1 MEKAKVEVGEE
12 MITYSTNG
20 PTEVA
25 QEICKAMICIMSD
38 HNVQPHEI
46 LGVLGE
52 SVVGFLVTI
61 AEPLGYDKR
70 EIIKDFG
77 KGMITADVKF
87 KDD

>member
-1 MEKAKVEVGEE
+1 MAKAKVKVGEE
-12 MITYSTNG
+12 MTTYSTNG

-25 QEICKAMICIMSD
+25 QEIGKAIICIMSEHD
-38 HNVQPHEI
+38 VQPHEI

-77 KGMITADVKF
+77 ESMIKADIKF
-87 KDD
+87 KEG

>member
-1 MEKAKVEVGEE
+1 MAKAKVKVGEE
-12 MITYSTNG
+12 MTTYSTNG

-25 QEICKAMICIMSD
+25 QEIGKSIICIMFE
-38 HNVQPHEI
+38 HNVQPQEI

-52 SVVGFLVTI
+52 SVAGFLVRI

-77 KGMITADVKF
+77 QSLVDAEIGF
-87 KDD
+87 NE